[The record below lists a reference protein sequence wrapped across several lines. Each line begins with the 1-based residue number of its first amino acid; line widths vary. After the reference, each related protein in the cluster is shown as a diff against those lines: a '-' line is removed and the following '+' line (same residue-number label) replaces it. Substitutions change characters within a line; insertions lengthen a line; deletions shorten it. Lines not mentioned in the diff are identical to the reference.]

1 MAAASEKK
9 SLLSASA
16 AGAAALVLMQ
26 MLSRLLTFVMNQLLV
41 QYLSPSTLGVSA
53 LLELYMM
60 TVLHFSRE
68 SLRMALQRQTD
79 AGEAIQ
85 EGDIKQEKTSKSSG
99 VEEIVYEGT
108 SAGQSQTVIN
118 LSYLAVP
125 IGIIVAIVLQ
135 GFYFLVSNTEATNE
149 PYFQLSVLLFTV
161 GTIIELLS
169 EPGFALAQQKF
180 LYTLRASC
188 ESTSII
194 ASSVVT
200 FLCTAYGA
208 QRGGFGTLPFALGQL
223 VGAIVLLGGYTYKL
237 AKVTNN
243 QGLSLLP
250 KRIHERGYSNSSSLD
265 VSNDS
270 ELK

>member
-1 MAAASEKK
+1 MMAVSERK

-79 AGEAIQ
+79 TASQ
-85 EGDIKQEKTSKSSG
+85 EEDKPQENMGSQSLG
-99 VEEIVYEGT
+99 IEDIVYEGT

-125 IGIIVAIVLQ
+125 IGIIVAFVLQ
-135 GFYFLVSNTEATNE
+135 GFYFLVSNTEATSE
-149 PYFQLSVLLFTV
+149 PYFRLSVLLFTI

-169 EPGFALAQQKF
+169 EPGFALAQQRF

-194 ASSVVT
+194 ASSMVT

-208 QRGGFGTLPFALGQL
+208 QRGGLGTLPFALGQL
-223 VGAIVLLGGYTYKL
+223 VGAIVLLGGYITRL

-243 QGLSLLP
+243 QSLSLLP
-250 KRIHERGYSNSSSLD
+250 KQIHKRGYQIPLRWMYRVI
-265 VSNDS
+265 VS
-270 ELK
+270 